1 MVAEAPEAARDTTVE
16 QDGTT
21 PTVAG
26 AERDTADLQS
36 GMVAEAPEA
45 ASGDGEAEQQSEYG
59 YNRARYEA
67 EEVIELAM
75 DSLGTNLSGLASM
88 LTQTMRQDD
97 KSPSRTA
104 ADKGGTPTPEPGK
117 AEEIESTQAVGTT
130 VEQDDTPTPTV
141 AGAERDTADLQSD
154 MVATSERDGT
164 QAVGTT
170 VEQDDTPTPT
180 VAGAERDTADLQSD
194 MVAEAPEAARDT
206 TVEQDGTTPT
216 VAGVAEGSRST
227 PTTAQPAEAI
237 QKPTGATK
245 QAKSGGMAGAPL
257 QQTRSASS
265 QPAAEQTQKEEFSAE
280 IEGAAQELS
289 DAINRARYEAG
300 AAAELVM
307 DSLGTNLS
315 GLASMLTSTTQL
327 SQQQDDKSLSRTA
340 ADKGGTPTPEPGK
353 AEEIESTQVVQDA
366 LKKLKETAT
375 SFLHTSSK
383 ATSERDGTQ
392 AVGTT
397 VEQDDTPT
405 QR

>member
-1 MVAEAPEAARDTTVE
+1 MVAEAPEAARGTTVE
-16 QDGTT
+16 QDDTPTPTVAGAERDTADLQSGMVAEAPEAARGTTVEQDDTPT

-67 EEVIELAM
+67 EAAAELVM

-117 AEEIESTQAVGTT
+117 AEEIESTQV
-130 VEQDDTPTPTV
+130 VQDALKKLKETATPFLHT
-141 AGAERDTADLQSD
+141 SSK
-154 MVATSERDGT
+154 ATSERDGT

-170 VEQDDTPTPT
+170 VEQDDTP
-180 VAGAERDTADLQSD
+180 
-194 MVAEAPEAARDT
+194 
-206 TVEQDGTTPT
+206 TPT

-289 DAINRARYEAG
+289 DAINRAKSAG
-300 AAAELVM
+300 RNGA
-307 DSLGTNLS
+307 T
-315 GLASMLTSTTQL
+315 
-327 SQQQDDKSLSRTA
+327 SQQTRK
-340 ADKGGTPTPEPGK
+340 PPEPTKYLPRGW
-353 AEEIESTQVVQDA
+353 
-366 LKKLKETAT
+366 
-375 SFLHTSSK
+375 
-383 ATSERDGTQ
+383 
-392 AVGTT
+392 
-397 VEQDDTPT
+397 
-405 QR
+405 